1 MAEPNSEPPAA
12 VSERSRRGRQLGVVA
27 ILAVAGAA
35 IAAVS
40 AAVTWWSADYLD
52 PLTGAVTIEATGAA
66 TVPELIPLALVGLA
80 GFGAALAT
88 HGVVR
93 RIVGVVISLCGLA
106 IAIRSGMS
114 FTTEPGALVEQLTR
128 PADRVGGATVHPLG
142 PVLAVVGGLLLAAA
156 GVLVVLGLGARQ
168 RMSSRYDRTAAPSTA
183 ATGTRSE
190 DSSDPSDWWKAL
202 DAGADPT
209 IVDSSAQNVTAP
221 DSTEHGVR
229 GADTRPG
236 DSTSDIPAEYPPTVS
251 EHTSG
256 DGYHDPN
263 ASRPS

>member
-1 MAEPNSEPPAA
+1 
-12 VSERSRRGRQLGVVA
+12 VTTERGRRGRQLGVVA

-35 IAAVS
+35 LAAV
-40 AAVTWWSADYLD
+40 AAALTWWSADYLD
-52 PLTGAVTIEATGAA
+52 PLSGAVTIEATGGA

-88 HGVVR
+88 HGVFR
-93 RIVGVVISLCGLA
+93 RVIGVVISLCGLG

-114 FTTEPGALVEQLTR
+114 FATEPGALVEQLTR

-168 RMSSRYDRTAAPSTA
+168 RMSSRYDRTTGTPAAGRPTEN
-183 ATGTRSE
+183 GTRSE
-190 DSSDPSDWWKAL
+190 DTTDPSDWWKAL

-229 GADTRPG
+229 GAETRPG
-236 DSTSDIPAEYPPTVS
+236 DSTSGIPAEYPPTVS

>member
-1 MAEPNSEPPAA
+1 MAEPNSRSPAA
-12 VSERSRRGRQLGVVA
+12 VNERSRRGRQLGVVA

-35 IAAVS
+35 LAAVA

-52 PLTGAVTIEATGAA
+52 SLSGAVTIGATGGA

-88 HGVVR
+88 HGVFR
-93 RIVGVVISLCGLA
+93 RVIGVVISLCGLG

-114 FTTEPGALVEQLTR
+114 FATEPGALVEQLTR
-128 PADRVGGATVHPLG
+128 PADRAGGATVHPLG
-142 PVLAVVGGLLLAAA
+142 PVLALLGGLLLAAA

-168 RMSSRYDRTAAPSTA
+168 RMSSRYDRTTGTPTA
-183 ATGTRSE
+183 AGTRSE
-190 DSSDPSDWWKAL
+190 GTSDPSDWWKAL

-209 IVDSSAQNVTAP
+209 IADSSAQNVTAP

-229 GADTRPG
+229 EADTRPG
-236 DSTSDIPAEYPPTVS
+236 DSTSDMTAEYPPTVS